1 MPIRTHCFTRKGMDT
16 ARKTV
21 LILLLFMLFPT
32 LGHAWTEQTAT
43 LPGRTLVWDSPEQG
57 IDTALLSY
65 TVKKSDGYTRLI
77 HVHILKID
85 STLFDFQLFSSR
97 WEGVRAKSMREWAEE
112 KGLAAAI
119 NACMYQTD
127 GLTSTGYMRS
137 GEKLNNRHIAKK
149 YGSFFVSGP
158 CCPGLPQASVLDR
171 QSDDWQALLPLYK
184 NVVQNFRLM
193 GQNGEQLWPENG
205 PRHAVAAVAEDH
217 EGRIL
222 FLLCSEPVSVYDFVE
237 ALNAFP
243 DLALKSAMYVEGGSD
258 AALLMKKNGKPLLV
272 NGLSPAGYMLSNRG
286 DEIPLP
292 NIIGVKR
299 R

>member
-1 MPIRTHCFTRKGMDT
+1 MDT

-21 LILLLFMLFPT
+21 FLLLWMMLFPS
-32 LGHAWTEQTAT
+32 LSMAWTDQTVT
-43 LPGRTLVWDSPEQG
+43 PSGKPIVWETPEEG
-57 IDTALLSY
+57 MNTALLSY
-65 TVKKSDGYTRLI
+65 TIPKGDGYARRMLVYT
-77 HVHILKID
+77 LKLD
-85 STLFDFQLFSSR
+85 TALFDFRLLSTM
-97 WEGVRAKSMREWAEE
+97 WEGGRSRTMREWTEE
-112 KGLAAAI
+112 KSLAAAI

-137 GEKLNNRHIAKK
+137 GTKLNNKRIVKK

-158 CCPGLPQASVLDR
+158 RQPGLPKAAVLDR
-171 QSDDWQALLPLYK
+171 CSDDWQNLLPLYD

-193 GQNGEQLWPENG
+193 GRNGEQLWPENG
-205 PRHAVAAVAEDH
+205 PRHAVAAVAEDS
-217 EGRIL
+217 EGHIL
-222 FLLCSEPVSVYDFVE
+222 FLLCSEAVSVHDFVD

-243 DLALKSAMYVEGGSD
+243 ELRLKSAMYVEGGSD
-258 AALLMKKNGKPLLV
+258 AALLMQKDGSARLV

-286 DEIPLP
+286 DDIPLP

>member
-1 MPIRTHCFTRKGMDT
+1 MDT

-21 LILLLFMLFPT
+21 FLLLWMMLFPS
-32 LGHAWTEQTAT
+32 LSMAWTDQTVT
-43 LPGRTLVWDSPEQG
+43 PSGKPIVWETPEEG
-57 IDTALLSY
+57 MNTALLSY
-65 TVKKSDGYTRLI
+65 TIPKGDGYARRMLVYT
-77 HVHILKID
+77 LKLD
-85 STLFDFQLFSSR
+85 TALFDFRLLSTM
-97 WEGVRAKSMREWAEE
+97 WEGGRSRTMREWTEE
-112 KGLAAAI
+112 KSLAAAI

-137 GEKLNNRHIAKK
+137 GTKLNNKRIVKK

-158 CCPGLPQASVLDR
+158 RQPGLPKAAVLDR
-171 QSDDWQALLPLYK
+171 CSDDWQNLLPLYD

-193 GQNGEQLWPENG
+193 GRNGEQLWPENG

-217 EGRIL
+217 EGHIL
-222 FLLCSEPVSVYDFVE
+222 FLLCSEAVSVHDFVD

-243 DLALKSAMYVEGGSD
+243 ELRLKSAMYVEGGSD
-258 AALLMKKNGKPLLV
+258 AALLMNTNGKAQLV

-286 DEIPLP
+286 DDIPLP
-292 NIIGVKR
+292 NIIGVTR

>member
-1 MPIRTHCFTRKGMDT
+1 MDT

-21 LILLLFMLFPT
+21 FLLLWLLLFPVP
-32 LGHAWTEQTAT
+32 GHAWTEQTVTPA
-43 LPGRTLVWDSPEQG
+43 GKAIVWQSPEAG
-57 IDTALLSY
+57 MDTALLSY
-65 TVKKSDGYTRLI
+65 TIAKGDGYARRML
-77 HVHILKID
+77 VHILKFD
-85 STLFDFQLFSSR
+85 TPLFDFRLFSTGWESGRSR
-97 WEGVRAKSMREWAEE
+97 TMRQWAEE

-127 GLTSTGYMRS
+127 GITSTGYMRS
-137 GEKLNNRHIAKK
+137 GEKLNNRHIARR

-158 CCPGLPQASVLDR
+158 RRQGLPQAAVLDR
-171 QSDDWQALLPLYK
+171 ASDDWKALLPLYD

-193 GQNGEQLWPENG
+193 GHHGEQLWPENG
-205 PRHAVAAVAEDH
+205 PRHAVAAVAEDRDGH
-217 EGRIL
+217 IL
-222 FLLCSEPVSVYDFVE
+222 FLLCSEAVSVHDFVD

-243 DLALKSAMYVEGGSD
+243 ELRLKSAMYVEGGSD
-258 AALLMKKNGKPLLV
+258 AALLMQKDGSARLV

-286 DEIPLP
+286 DDIPLP

>member
-1 MPIRTHCFTRKGMDT
+1 MDT

-21 LILLLFMLFPT
+21 LILLCLMLFPA
-32 LGHAWTEQTAT
+32 LSHAWTEQTAT
-43 LPGRTLVWDSPEQG
+43 LPGRPIAWESPEQG
-57 IDTALLSY
+57 MDTALLSY
-65 TVKKSDGYTRLI
+65 TVKKSDGYTRRIL
-77 HVHILKID
+77 VHILKLD
-85 STLFDFQLFSSR
+85 STHFDFRLFSSSF
-97 WEGVRAKSMREWAEE
+97 EGGRAKSMREWAEE
-112 KGLAAAI
+112 KCLAAAI

-127 GLTSTGYMRS
+127 GLTATGHMRS

-158 CCPGLPQASVLDR
+158 LRPGLPQASVLDR
-171 QSDDWQALLPLYK
+171 HSDDWQALLPLYE

-205 PRHAVAAVAEDH
+205 PRHAVASVAEDH

-222 FLLCSEPVSVYDFVE
+222 FLLCSEPVSVHDFVD

-243 DLALKSAMYVEGGSD
+243 GLALKSAMYVEGGSD
-258 AALLMKKNGKPLLV
+258 AALLMEKGGQPLLV

-286 DEIPLP
+286 DDIPLP